1 MIKLI
6 AAVAQNGVIGDGKT
20 LLWRSK
26 QDMKHFKART
36 TGHSLLMGRRTYESI
51 GGPLLNRHNYVLSD
65 HLDARVALE
74 RPNLTVIRSRQL
86 PEFLAEWEANDK
98 VLYACGGTQVYEAC
112 IPHVVEIDITNVALR
127 PETRTPVYFPIPFL
141 YTAEVAQRFMLPAG
155 DKWQAIAHWEC
166 VESVPFTSDPGEPDL
181 TFSLYRR
188 TGLTHKE
195 TARVANVDH
204 HLV

>member
-74 RPNLTVIRSRQL
+74 RPNLTVIRSRSFLSFL
-86 PEFLAEWEANDK
+86 PNGRLTTKCCTLA
-98 VLYACGGTQVYEAC
+98 
-112 IPHVVEIDITNVALR
+112 VAH
-127 PETRTPVYFPIPFL
+127 
-141 YTAEVAQRFMLPAG
+141 RFMRHA
-155 DKWQAIAHWEC
+155 
-166 VESVPFTSDPGEPDL
+166 FRM
-181 TFSLYRR
+181 SLKS
-188 TGLTHKE
+188 T
-195 TARVANVDH
+195 
-204 HLV
+204 